1 MARRRRRESFGFALV
16 PPGRGISDET
26 TDYSLLVA
34 CFAGGITA
42 ICILIVGITLTLYR
56 RNHPTQP
63 SKVQAELVQYE
74 SKEDHHRSAAPL
86 LAPTTAATA
95 ATTAAT
101 AAATATATA
110 TNETRRDDLKEQI
123 NAELPDDDPDVIPSK
138 VEKRPDIFE
147 PGYASNKPERSKD
160 FRYLENLD
168 YPSPSSVLHAKDS
181 WIYPNGYVEKSE
193 KSLSPIRPSTLPVHR
208 THDIYTRSLRVQES
222 CI

>member
-1 MARRRRRESFGFALV
+1 MCYQTGAPVSVDSYSDRALRRRESRFALV
-16 PPGRGISDET
+16 PSGRGISEET

-34 CFAGGITA
+34 CFAGGVTA

-56 RNHPTQP
+56 RNHPAQP
-63 SKVQAELVQYE
+63 AKVVQAELVQYE
-74 SKEDHHRSAAPL
+74 SKEDHHRP
-86 LAPTTAATA
+86 
-95 ATTAAT
+95 
-101 AAATATATA
+101 AAALLPAAA
-110 TNETRRDDLKEQI
+110 AANETRRDDDSKEQI

-138 VEKRPDIFE
+138 LEKRPDIFE
-147 PGYASNKPERSKD
+147 PGYATNKPTERSKD
-160 FRYLENLD
+160 FRYLEDLD

-181 WIYPNGYVEKSE
+181 WIYPNGYVDKSE